1 MSDALNKLCKWRM
14 VLASWQLGTRPNT
27 DPECQAV
34 RDQRELLLLLRV
46 EVNTLVNLLTAN
58 GVFTVEEFT
67 EQCDVEAGFLDRAYE
82 KQFPGATTA
91 LDGVHIDIAKASWM
105 HDFPP

>member
-14 VLASWQLGTRPNT
+14 VLASWQLGTRDKD

-46 EVNTLVNLLTAN
+46 EVNALTELLISKAI
-58 GVFTVEEFT
+58 FT
-67 EQCDVEAGFLDRAYE
+67 EDEFARQLDVEAPLLDQAYE
-82 KQFPGATTA
+82 KQFPGATTS
-91 LDGVHIDIAKASWM
+91 LDGVHIDIAKATWM
-105 HDFPP
+105 HKFPA